1 MTLTTFRFLL
11 ALAAKFDL
19 EAENIDFSS
28 AYTNADVEETIYM
41 EQPPGFKKPGH
52 EHQVCRLR
60 KALYGLKQAG
70 RQWYKKLCELLV
82 DRMGL
87 TRCAADPAVFYLFD
101 GDLGVIIGIH
111 VDDSFILTN
120 SKAACA
126 AVKREIGAHYE
137 ITDLGPVRWLLG
149 FEIRRDRAA
158 RRITMSQ
165 SAYIDALA
173 ERFHLTQTRS
183 RTVPLSPHV
192 DLYASAEAVDA
203 GPYAQLTGS
212 LMYTAIGT
220 RPDVAYPVSLLAR
233 FMSAPTHI
241 HLDAAEDVLRYLIST
256 KSLVLTFGLDDTG
269 LTAHSDSDH
278 ASQPDRHSI
287 SGNIFLYDGAAI
299 AWSSRKQPLI
309 ALSSTEAEYIA
320 AAGAARKITWL
331 RSIIGELGHLPPS
344 PTPLYC
350 DNQSA
355 IALAKSGL
363 MNARTKH
370 IDLRYHYVRDA
381 IESGRISLSYVH
393 TSALHG
399 SRQRRGRLA

>member
-1 MTLTTFRFLL
+1 MDGDSPTLGEALKGPDGDEWRKVTAVEIDKLEERRTWEYVDRPHDANILPCSFVLRRKHDEHNKIKSYKARLVTSGHRQVYNVDYTETTAPTMTLTSLRFLL
-11 ALAAKFDL
+11 ALAAKYDL

-28 AYTNADVEETIYM
+28 TYINADIEETIYM

-52 EHQVCRLR
+52 EHQVCLLR

-87 TRCAADPAVFYLFD
+87 TRCAADPAVLYLFD

-120 SKAACA
+120 SKAACT

-165 SAYIDALA
+165 SAYIDTLA
-173 ERFHLTQTRS
+173 ERFHLTQARS

-220 RPDVAYPVSLLAR
+220 CPDVAYPVSLLAR

-278 ASQPDRHSI
+278 ASQPD
-287 SGNIFLYDGAAI
+287 
-299 AWSSRKQPLI
+299 
-309 ALSSTEAEYIA
+309 
-320 AAGAARKITWL
+320 
-331 RSIIGELGHLPPS
+331 
-344 PTPLYC
+344 
-350 DNQSA
+350 
-355 IALAKSGL
+355 
-363 MNARTKH
+363 
-370 IDLRYHYVRDA
+370 
-381 IESGRISLSYVH
+381 
-393 TSALHG
+393 
-399 SRQRRGRLA
+399 